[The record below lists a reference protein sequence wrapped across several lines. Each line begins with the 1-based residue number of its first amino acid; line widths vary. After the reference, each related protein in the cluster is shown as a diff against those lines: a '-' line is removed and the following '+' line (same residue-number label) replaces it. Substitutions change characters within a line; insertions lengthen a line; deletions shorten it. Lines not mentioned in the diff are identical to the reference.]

1 MELFDLKIPYAGSKN
16 FIPVAVGF
24 GGNGAVIS

>member
-1 MELFDLKIPYAGSKN
+1 MELFDLAIPYAGSKN

-24 GGNGAVIS
+24 GGNGSHA